1 MTIDLFKEAMASE
14 PGPYLIEG
22 FPRTLESLTTF
33 EEQCGACAALLYL
46 DVAEEA
52 MQVRRPACVGTR
64 VGGRWARSPR
74 GVAWGLGA
82 GGVRGEGKG

>member
-74 GVAWGLGA
+74 GVACGLG
-82 GGVRGEGKG
+82 R

>member
-64 VGGRWARSPR
+64 VGGRWAEPQ
-74 GVAWGLGA
+74 GLACGR
-82 GGVRGEGKG
+82 GVRG

>member
-64 VGGRWARSPR
+64 VGGRWAEPAGG
-74 GVAWGLGA
+74 GVACGWG
-82 GGVRGEGKG
+82 GEGG